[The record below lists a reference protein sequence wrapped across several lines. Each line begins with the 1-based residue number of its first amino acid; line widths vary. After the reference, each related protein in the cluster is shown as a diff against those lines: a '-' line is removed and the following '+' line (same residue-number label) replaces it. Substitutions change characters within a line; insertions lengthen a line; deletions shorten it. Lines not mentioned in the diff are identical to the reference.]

1 MLRKSYITL
10 VSSVLLAALIISGAQ
25 ILHKEWRTAYTLI
38 FQKSFYKVNLARL
51 TLVNMFEGVY
61 RPLVASRERGLPEVR
76 LYISEKSRNAL
87 MEDMPTNIKKWQRAF
102 LMYPDGKLRP
112 VKARHRGD
120 NPVNWAFNKKSWRI
134 KTRKKNLINNTRVFD
149 YVVPQARNQFNM
161 YLSYYF
167 GKLAGVL
174 APEVRMVELFIN
186 DRSHG
191 IYDER
196 EYIGE
201 NFLRNR
207 GLMPVNIYKGEQ
219 ENRERQ
225 ITIGIQLFDN
235 PGLWS
240 KTAEFNQ
247 VPETDFSDLKDLLNL
262 TRKAETSDEHFDRL
276 KRIARFEDW
285 ARFSAFQTLVQS
297 WHNSGTSNIRLVSD
311 PWRGT
316 VQLIAHDT
324 GFGQLSY
331 SLDKT
336 FPINFEGENPLPIL
350 ALYQKSSEFLL
361 QKFKIL
367 HSFVEDEIPLKA
379 LRQMEGLLPG
389 MERSFSR
396 EYYRYEK
403 VFINEHLASPG
414 NLEHSLRLTTNK
426 GMKEQWGILAD
437 ILRWYQKELEKKIS
451 AMPDAKWQVKDGV
464 VGLLVDGAMPVGNVT
479 LSLDP
484 GASWPK
490 TIAWDADGDGL
501 LSADDIQIPF
511 RTEENKIILEA
522 DWIANQVYATQSSSD
537 PAQPLINFGGSV
549 YSVPTQFWLVSD
561 VNLAPIALS
570 AANSLTK
577 EKFQIP
583 QGSKIGNT
591 PSHRNRPVIV
601 KLPSATQVWPR
612 VITVNEV
619 RVVDQPVKILPGT
632 VIRMMPGTS
641 LIFRDRVQIEGTQK
655 EPVIITSAKAGE
667 PWGTVAFHGPNT
679 KGSIISHLILENGS
693 GAKVGS
699 VRYIG
704 MLSVHEGDNIIFKN
718 LRLRDN
724 QVFDDMMHVIYSKN
738 ILLQNCRFE
747 NAFSDGLD
755 IDISDVRI
763 SGCQIENSGNDGI
776 DLMSSRALIENS
788 KILTSG
794 DKAVS
799 IGEAS
804 DVLVFNSKLFKNM
817 IGVESK
823 DGSTAHIING
833 LLVGNNIQLKAY
845 TKNWRYGTGGTI
857 VVEKSVFKAPQNSM
871 SAKKSSGIKIIDSTL
886 SPNITKKNK
895 RVSVDALSNASK
907 NRIAGM
913 SNYTPGSMA
922 KLEGWSLKGNPS
934 LRGVVP

>member
-1 MLRKSYITL
+1 
-10 VSSVLLAALIISGAQ
+10 
-25 ILHKEWRTAYTLI
+25 
-38 FQKSFYKVNLARL
+38 
-51 TLVNMFEGVY
+51 MFEGVY
-61 RPLVASRERGLPEVR
+61 RPLVASRELGLPEIR

-87 MEDMPTNIKKWQRAF
+87 TEDMPFNIKKWQRAF
-102 LMYPDGKLRP
+102 LVYPDGKLRP

-134 KTRKKNLINNTRVFD
+134 KTQKKNLINNIRVFE
-149 YVVPQARNQFNM
+149 YVVPQDRNQFNM

-174 APEVRMVELFIN
+174 APEARMVELFIN

-225 ITIGIQLFDN
+225 ITIGIKLFDN

-240 KTAEFNQ
+240 KTAVFNQ

-285 ARFSAFQTLVQS
+285 ARFSAFQILVNS

-316 VQLIAHDT
+316 VQLVAHDT
-324 GFGQLSY
+324 GLFGMFY

-336 FPINFEGENPLPIL
+336 FPIDFEGENGIPIL

-379 LRQMEGLLPG
+379 IRQMESLLPE

-396 EYYRYEK
+396 ESYRYEK
-403 VFINEHLASPG
+403 VFTNEHLASPK
-414 NLEHSLRLTTNK
+414 NLEHSLRMTTNK
-426 GMKEQWGILAD
+426 GMKEQWSALAD
-437 ILRWYQKELEKKIS
+437 IIRWYQKELEKHMS
-451 AMPDAKWQVKDGV
+451 AIPDAKWQVKDGI
-464 VGLLVDGAMPVGNVT
+464 VGLLVDGVMPVGNVT
-479 LSLDP
+479 LSLDLDTR
-484 GASWPK
+484 WPK
-490 TIAWDADGDGL
+490 IIAWDADGDGL

-511 RTEENKIILEA
+511 RTKENKIILEA
-522 DWIANQVYATQSSSD
+522 DWLANRVYATQNSSD
-537 PAQPLINFGGSV
+537 PDQPLRSFGGSG

-561 VNLAPIALS
+561 INLAPIALS
-570 AANSLTK
+570 ATNSLTN
-577 EKFQIP
+577 EIFNVS
-583 QGSKIGNT
+583 QGGEIGNT
-591 PSHRNRPVIV
+591 PSHRNRPVIEE
-601 KLPSATQVWPR
+601 LPSTTQVWPR
-612 VITVNEV
+612 VITVKKV

-655 EPVIITSAKAGE
+655 KPVIITSAKEGE

-679 KGSIISHLILENGS
+679 KGSIISHLTIENGS
-693 GAKVGS
+693 GAKVRN

-704 MLSVHEGDNIIFKN
+704 MLSVHEGDGIIFKN

-724 QVFDDMMHVIYSKN
+724 QIFDDMMHVIYSKN
-738 ILLQNCRFE
+738 ILLQDCRFK

-804 DVLVFNSKLFKNM
+804 DVLIFNSKLVKNM
-817 IGVESK
+817 TGVESK
-823 DGSTAHIING
+823 DGSTAYIING
-833 LLVGNNIQLKAY
+833 LLAGNNIQLNAY
-845 TKNWRYGTGGTI
+845 SKNWRYGSGGAI
-857 VVEKSVFKAPQNSM
+857 VAEKSVFKAPQNRV
-871 SAKKSSGIKIIDSTL
+871 SAEKSSDIKIIDSTL

-907 NRIAGM
+907 KRTAGI
-913 SNYTPGSMA
+913 SNYTPDSMA
-922 KLEGWSLKGNPS
+922 KLGSWMLKGNSS
-934 LRGVVP
+934 LRGVAP